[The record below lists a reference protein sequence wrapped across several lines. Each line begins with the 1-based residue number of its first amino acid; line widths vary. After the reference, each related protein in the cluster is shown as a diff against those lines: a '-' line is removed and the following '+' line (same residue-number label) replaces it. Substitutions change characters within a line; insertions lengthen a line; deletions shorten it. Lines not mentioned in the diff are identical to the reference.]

1 MAKINYSVNGDP
13 EISSK
18 AMGAELHISPK
29 KSREVCCKIKGM
41 KAPEARKFLE
51 DVVALKQA
59 VPFKRHHDGT
69 GHRKG
74 PMAAGRY
81 PVKASKAILKVLKN
95 AESNAE
101 YKGLEP
107 ANMYIVHV
115 AIQRGRVI
123 HGFMPRARGRATP
136 KDTETVNIE
145 MILSEVR

>member
-1 MAKINYSVNGDP
+1 MARINYSINGDP
-13 EISSK
+13 ETTSK
-18 AMGAELHISPK
+18 SMGSELHISPK

-41 KAPEARKFLE
+41 KTIEARKFLE
-51 DVVALKQA
+51 DVIALKQA
-59 VPFKRHHDGT
+59 VPFKRHHEGT

-81 PVKASKAILKVLKN
+81 PVSASKEILKVLKN

-107 ANMYIVHV
+107 ANMYIVHA

>member
-1 MAKINYSVNGDP
+1 MARIDYSVKVDP
-13 EISSK
+13 ETTSK
-18 AMGAELHISPK
+18 AMGSELHISPK
-29 KSREVCCKIKGM
+29 KSREICCKIKGM
-41 KAPEARKFLE
+41 KVTEARKFLE
-51 DVVALKQA
+51 DVIALKQA
-59 VPFKRHHDGT
+59 VPFKRHHDGA

-81 PVKASKAILKVLKN
+81 PVNASKEILKVLKN

-107 ANMYIVHV
+107 ANMVISHA
-115 AIQRGRVI
+115 AIQRGRTI